1 MIKRPS
7 PLPLLAAALLALP
20 AAGCERANAALPP
33 SEEPTP
39 GASAA
44 PAKAV
49 AAVAVAVAANAP
61 APVTAP
67 VPRTILLSAVGD
79 CTLAAELGMVR
90 TPGTLPREFE
100 DHGSDPAWFFSGV
113 IGVLAQDDL
122 TIANLETTLTSS
134 MIPAVPGR
142 PRFRGKPEYAAMLPA
157 GSVELVNFANN
168 HSHDFGQRGYDETVR
183 VVRAAGVGL
192 FGNEF
197 VDTRTIRGVEIVNI
211 GFTGGDPVILPDVVK
226 RIKALK
232 TASNLLIVS
241 FHWGA
246 EGVYDPNEVQLVL
259 GHAAVDAGADLVIGT
274 HPHVLQG
281 IETYKGRH
289 ILYSLG
295 NFVFGGHGKPS
306 DMDAVIYQEA
316 FAERDGRMGPG
327 EMTIIPVR
335 ISSVTTHNDYR
346 PVILAG
352 EERERVLAKMKKL
365 SEALPGGR

>member
-1 MIKRPS
+1 MIKSPF

-20 AAGCERANAALPP
+20 AAGCERANAAIPP
-33 SEEPTP
+33 SEEPTLRP
-39 GASAA
+39 IAPPAKATNEAAVAA
-44 PAKAV
+44 PAPLT
-49 AAVAVAVAANAP
+49 AAA
-61 APVTAP
+61 AP

-113 IGVLAQDDL
+113 LSVLAADDL
-122 TIANLETTLTSS
+122 TIANLETTLTTAL
-134 MIPAVPGR
+134 IPAVPGR

-197 VDTRTIRGVEIVNI
+197 VDTRTIRGVEIVNL
-211 GFTGGDPVILPDVVK
+211 GFTGGDPVILPEVVK

-232 TASNLLIVS
+232 TASNLVIVS

-246 EGVYDPNEVQLVL
+246 EGVYDPNEVQRVL

-295 NFVFGGHGKPS
+295 NFVFGGHGKPG

-316 FAERDGRMGPG
+316 FAEKDGRMGPG

>member
-1 MIKRPS
+1 MIKRPF
-7 PLPLLAAALLALP
+7 PLPLLAAALLVLP
-20 AAGCERANAALPP
+20 AAGCERADAALPP

-39 GASAA
+39 EASAPPAKATTAVIVAAAMAA
-44 PAKAV
+44 PA
-49 AAVAVAVAANAP
+49 
-61 APVTAP
+61 TAT
-67 VPRTILLSAVGD
+67 RTILLSAVGD
-79 CTLAAELGMVR
+79 CTLAADHGMVR

-113 IGVLAQDDL
+113 IEVLAQDDL
-122 TIANLETTLTSS
+122 TIANLETTLTNV
-134 MIPAVPGR
+134 MIPAIPGR
-142 PRFRGKPEYAAMLPA
+142 PRFRGKPEYAAILPA

-168 HSHDFGQRGYDETVR
+168 HSHDFGQQGYDETVR

-192 FGNEF
+192 FGNEL
-197 VDTRTIRGVEIVNI
+197 VDTRTIRGVEIVNL
-211 GFTGGDPVILPDVVK
+211 GFTGGDPVVLPDVVK

-232 TASNLLIVS
+232 TASNLVIVS

-246 EGVYDPNEVQLVL
+246 EGVYDPNEVQLEL

-316 FAERDGRMGPG
+316 FVEKDGRMGPG
-327 EMTIIPVR
+327 AMTLIPVR
-335 ISSVTTHNDYR
+335 ISSVATHNDYR

-352 EERERVLAKMKKL
+352 EERDRVLAKMKKL
-365 SEALPGGR
+365 SEALPSRR